1 MHAVGQS
8 IGNRRREFV
17 GIVHFTH
24 RRTEARRE
32 RRNLHPHR
40 NSEYSFE
47 VPRVSGLTLLQRGE
61 DPGSVVVR
69 NDDDE
74 VGALFGGRDGKGV
87 RVVPK
92 GFIADERH
100 TRSTTE

>member
-1 MHAVGQS
+1 MHAVGKS

-32 RRNLHPHR
+32 RRDLHPHR

-47 VPRVSGLTLLQRGE
+47 VPRVSGLALLQRGE

-87 RVVPK
+87 GVVPE
-92 GFIADERH
+92 GFITDECN

>member
-8 IGNRRREFV
+8 FGNRRREFV

-24 RRTEARRE
+24 RRTEARRK
-32 RRNLHPHR
+32 RRDLHPHR

-61 DPGSVVVR
+61 DPGSVVIR

-100 TRSTTE
+100 TRSTSE